1 MGQRTWSGFI
11 VIAVIGLTVATAAP
25 VRAGHEDGK
34 VLLFSQPIAK
44 ADAIWMAMQQG
55 FFKDEKLDVTVKWF
69 SAGTPAMQS
78 FQAGNDGK
86 RRIREFNT
94 GGEPAAANLWQN
106 IGDADA
112 LLPVI
117 D

>member
-69 SAGTPAMQS
+69 SAGTTAMQT
-78 FQAGNDGK
+78 FQSGKDGK
-86 RRIREFNT
+86 RGFGDFNT
-94 GGEPAAANLWQN
+94 GE
-106 IGDADA
+106 IGRASCRGR
-112 LLPVI
+112 V
-117 D
+117 